1 MSTPERLACASARH
15 PWRTLAVWILGLA
28 AAAVCTRAFLP
39 GALTTQSSFA
49 HTGGIITGAALIMV
63 AVFGGVALGKLTMM
77 QQMGFGLGVAVLL
90 DATVV
95 RCLLVPALMVMV
107 GKANWYLPRWVD
119 RWLPHISI
127 EGAEF
132 FAARDRRAAVPSEA
146 VGAGSARG
154 E

>member
-1 MSTPERLACASARH
+1 
-15 PWRTLAVWILGLA
+15 
-28 AAAVCTRAFLP
+28 
-39 GALTTQSSFA
+39 
-49 HTGGIITGAALIMV
+49 
-63 AVFGGVALGKLTMM
+63 
-77 QQMGFGLGVAVLL
+77 
-90 DATVV
+90 VV

-132 FAARDRRAAVPSEA
+132 FAARDRRAAVPSEV